1 MAGRIPEQ
9 FIDDIIARSDLVE
22 IINSR
27 VKLKRA
33 GKNYVACCPFH
44 QEKTP
49 SFTVSPQKQFYYC
62 FGCGASGNAVG
73 FLMDYD
79 RLGFVD
85 AIENLA
91 KSAGVE
97 VPREGGNQQKGPN
110 LKPLYSLLEKASEYY
125 QSQLKNPQVRE
136 RAVSYLKRR
145 GLTGETAKQFGIGF
159 APQGWD
165 NLIKHLD
172 ADDRQKE
179 LLVIAGLAVKNDKG
193 RIYDRFRDRIMFPI
207 RDPRGRTIGFGG
219 RVLGD
224 DKPKYLNS
232 PETPVFHKS
241 KELYGLYEARQQS
254 RKITRHI
261 VVEGYMDVVA
271 LSQFGIH
278 YGVATLG
285 TASNQEHLEKLFKQV
300 SEVIFCFDGDE
311 AGRKAA
317 RRALEVAIPTL
328 KDGREIKFLFLPEGE
343 DPDTMI
349 RKEGPEVFEDLAINA
364 QPLSEFFFQSVGE
377 DIDSK
382 TLDGKARLAKLA
394 APHIERIPKGIFRQ
408 LMLDKLASITEL
420 SSTALEEN
428 LMEPPAPISEEP
440 APPEMYDG
448 YQYDEAPTSFDQ
460 FENYG
465 EDYDQAPADWGAQE
479 FGEQQGPS
487 NKGGKKKFKK
497 SNKSWKGKGKK
508 GKWKDNDDDYEPL
521 PSAPVTTL
529 VDSIIR
535 LALHSPREAAQ
546 YRIPEAIE
554 VIQAPFS
561 ELLVELFSAL
571 KDRPEISTAS
581 LLMRWH
587 DTQDGE
593 HLAALAAREFLLDET
608 LQINEFPQAIKRL
621 DVAIVDAQLEQVIAD
636 GAQDK
641 TKLRELLNLK
651 KSLSENP

>member
-1 MAGRIPEQ
+1 MAGKIPEH
-9 FIDDIIARSDLVE
+9 FIDDLIARTDLVE
-22 IINSR
+22 LISNR

-73 FLMDYD
+73 FLMDYE

-85 AIENLA
+85 AIEQLA

-97 VPREGGNQQKGPN
+97 VPREGGNKPQGPN
-110 LKPLYSLLEKASEYY
+110 LKPLYELLNQASEYY

-136 RAVSYLKRR
+136 RAISYLKRR
-145 GLTGETAKQFGIGF
+145 GLTGETAQQFAIGF

-165 NLIKHLD
+165 NLIKHLN
-172 ADDRQKE
+172 ANERQQE
-179 LLVIAGLAVKNDKG
+179 LLVMAGLAVKNQKG

-224 DKPKYLNS
+224 EKPKYLNS

-241 KELYGLYEARQQS
+241 KELYGLYEARQQN
-254 RKITRHI
+254 RKITRHM

-271 LSQFGIH
+271 LRQFGIY

-300 SEVIFCFDGDE
+300 NEVIFCFDGDE
-311 AGRKAA
+311 AGRNAA

-343 DPDTMI
+343 DPDTMV
-349 RKEGPEVFEDLAINA
+349 RKEGPEVFENMAINA
-364 QPLSEFFFQSVGE
+364 QPLSEFFFQSVGNG
-377 DIDSK
+377 IDTN

-394 APHIERIPKGIFRQ
+394 APHIERIPKGVFRQ
-408 LMLDKLASITEL
+408 LMLDKLAAITEL

-428 LMEPPAPISEEP
+428 LMAAPTPISEQPAAADIYEAPPYIDEP
-440 APPEMYDG
+440 A
-448 YQYDEAPTSFDQ
+448 SFDP
-460 FENYG
+460 FADYG
-465 EDYDQAPADWGAQE
+465 NQSFHQSGNRSQGKRKNPTNPA
-479 FGEQQGPS
+479 FTTGPRFA
-487 NKGGKKKFKK
+487 G
-497 SNKSWKGKGKK
+497 
-508 GKWKDNDDDYEPL
+508 
-521 PSAPVTTL
+521 APVTTL
-529 VDSIIR
+529 VDNIIR

-546 YRIPEAIE
+546 YQIPEEID
-554 VIQAPFS
+554 VIQSPFS
-561 ELLVELFSAL
+561 DLLVELFSAL

-593 HLAALAAREFLLDET
+593 HLASLAAKEFLLDEE
-608 LQINEFPQAIKRL
+608 QQNNELPQALKRL
-621 DVAIVDAQLEQVIAD
+621 NAAIVDAQLDQIIAN

-641 TKLRELLNLK
+641 ARLKELLDLK
-651 KSLSENP
+651 QSLSEKP

>member
-9 FIDDIIARSDLVE
+9 FIDDLIARTDLVE

-97 VPREGGNQQKGPN
+97 VPREGGGQDRGPN
-110 LKPLYSLLEKASEYY
+110 LKPLYDLLDKASQYY
-125 QSQLKNPQVRE
+125 ESQLKNPQVRE
-136 RAVSYLKRR
+136 RAISYLKKR
-145 GLTGETAKQFGIGF
+145 GLTGETAKQFAIGF
-159 APQGWD
+159 APAGWD

-179 LLVIAGLAVKNDKG
+179 LLVIAGLAVKNDRG

-232 PETPVFHKS
+232 PETPVFYKS

-254 RKITRHI
+254 RKITRHL

-311 AGRKAA
+311 AGRNAA

-328 KDGREIKFLFLPEGE
+328 KDGREVKFLFLPEGD
-343 DPDTMI
+343 DPDTMV
-349 RKEGPEVFEDLAINA
+349 RREGPEVFEDLVSKA
-364 QPLSEFFFQSVGE
+364 QPLSEFFYQALSDGL
-377 DIDSK
+377 DINS
-382 TLDGKARLAKLA
+382 LDGKARLAKIA

-408 LMLDKLASITEL
+408 LMLDRLASITEL
-420 SSTALEEN
+420 SSSTLEQN
-428 LMEPPAPISEEP
+428 LHNDVTPISEEP
-440 APPEMYDG
+440 PAPENYDG
-448 YQYDEAPTSFDQ
+448 YQFDGPTSFDQ
-460 FENYG
+460 FEDYG
-465 EDYDQAPADWGAQE
+465 QYDQGAPPGYEDNSQP
-479 FGEQQGPS
+479 QP
-487 NKGGKKKFKK
+487 FKK
-497 SNKSWKGKGKK
+497 SGDWKGKGKGKFKKSGDWK
-508 GKWKDNDDDYEPL
+508 GKKRDFDFDQPISN
-521 PSAPVTTL
+521 APVPSL

-535 LALHSPREAAQ
+535 LALHSPKEAAQ
-546 YRIPEAIE
+546 YQIPET
-554 VIQAPFS
+554 VDSLGTPFS
-561 ELLVELFSAL
+561 DLLKALFEAL
-571 KDRPEISTAS
+571 QNRPEISTAS
-581 LLMRWH
+581 LLGRWH

-593 HLAALAAREFLLDET
+593 HLAALAAKEFLLDESHQIEE
-608 LQINEFPQAIKRL
+608 LQQALKRL
-621 DVAIVDAQLEQVIAD
+621 EAAIVDAQLDELISEGV
-636 GAQDK
+636 QDK

-651 KSLSENP
+651 KSLTEKP